1 MSFVYRNWTVHNLIG
16 HPLSEVFY
24 WISMPLVGK
33 EKAENV
39 SGWFHDL
46 TIPIHEPRTGGDNG

>member
-46 TIPIHEPRTGGDNG
+46 TIPIHEPGTGRG